1 MARDTTINVSG
12 TVKRTDGRF
21 VATVAVVQYGLL
33 SSVTGEAST
42 VAMAVKRAIDVGS
55 RASGSRTPSSG
66 GRSGRPEGGWW

>member
-42 VAMAVKRAIDVGS
+42 VAMAVKRAIDVGIAS
-55 RASGSRTPSSG
+55 VRQQDAEQRRAQRAS
-66 GRSGRPEGGWW
+66 